1 MTLIV
6 GTDCSGI
13 EAPIEALHQLLN
25 DGKLPFKSIDH
36 IFSSE
41 IDKWCKQSIRANY
54 SSKVIYDNMIERDN
68 SNVPEVDLYVCGFPC
83 QPFSI
88 AGKRGGLTD
97 PRGTVIYSCIDY
109 IKQKSPKYFILEN
122 VKGLMTHLAGETWTV
137 IQGLLKELTEYNVS
151 WSILNTKDYGIPQN
165 RERLFI
171 VGLRKDIQTSP
182 FKFPEVYPFIYDIH
196 DYIDYTDTHK
206 DPIRQD
212 VINAGMLEKIPKDAV
227 FVDFAFKKYH
237 YPNSGSVCPCIAADS
252 RTWCVPLGRYAN
264 IKERLSLQG
273 FRSFKQ
279 VVSNTQMKKQI
290 GNSMSVNV
298 LKELLSSIFNSV
310 VP

>member
-1 MTLIV
+1 MFTV

-13 EAPIEALHQLLN
+13 EAPIEALHQLLQE
-25 DGKLPFKSIDH
+25 GELPFTEIDH
-36 IFSSE
+36 LFSSE
-41 IDKWCKQSIRANY
+41 IDKWCIKSIQSNY
-54 SSKVIYDNMIERDN
+54 STKQIYENMVQRDN
-68 SNVPEVDLYVCGFPC
+68 ATAPSVDLYVCGFPC

-88 AGKRGGLTD
+88 AGKREGMKD
-97 PRGTVIYSCIDY
+97 PRGTVIYSCVDY
-109 IKQKSPKYFILEN
+109 IARQTPKYFILEN
-122 VKGLMTHLAGETWTV
+122 VKGLLTHGDTWRV
-137 IQGLLKELTEYNVS
+137 IQELLSTLSPKYS
-151 WSILNTKDYGIPQN
+151 IHHQILNTKDYGIPQN

-171 VGLRKDIQTSP
+171 VGIRKDIQVKE
-182 FKFPEVYPFIYDIH
+182 FIFPEPIPLTLHIR

-212 VINAGMLEKIPKDAV
+212 VINAGMLEKIPKDAI

-237 YPNSGSVCPCIAADS
+237 YPNSNVVCPCIAADS

-264 IKERLSLQG
+264 IRERLSLQG
-273 FRSFKQ
+273 FRPDNWNQ

-298 LKELLSSIFNSV
+298 LKALIKSIIL
-310 VP
+310 

>member
-1 MTLIV
+1 MLTI

-13 EAPIEALHQLLN
+13 EAPIEALHQLLHE
-25 DGKLPFKSIDH
+25 GELPFNEIKH
-36 IFSSE
+36 LFSSE
-41 IDKWCKQSIRANY
+41 IDKWCIKSIQSNY
-54 SSKVIYDNMIERDN
+54 LTSQIYGNMVERN
-68 SNVPEVDLYVCGFPC
+68 NETTPSVDLYVCGFPC

-88 AGKRGGLTD
+88 AGKRGGMND

-109 IKQKSPKYFILEN
+109 INKQLPKYFILEN
-122 VKGLMTHLAGETWTV
+122 VKGLISHNSGETWKV
-137 IQGLLKELTEYNVS
+137 IQELLTKLSSY
-151 WSILNTKDYGIPQN
+151 SITHKIINTKDYGIPQN

-171 VGLRKDIQTSP
+171 IGIRKDIQKKP
-182 FKFPEVYPFIYDIH
+182 FSFPDPIPLARDIREF
-196 DYIDYTDTHK
+196 IDYTDTHK

-212 VINAGMLEKIPKDAV
+212 VINAGMLEKIPSDAV

-237 YPNSGSVCPCIAADS
+237 YPNSNIVCPCIAADS
-252 RTWCVPLGRYAN
+252 RTWCVPMGRYAN

-273 FRSFKQ
+273 FNPDKWKQ

-298 LKELLSSIFNSV
+298 LKELIKSIMKV
-310 VP
+310 V